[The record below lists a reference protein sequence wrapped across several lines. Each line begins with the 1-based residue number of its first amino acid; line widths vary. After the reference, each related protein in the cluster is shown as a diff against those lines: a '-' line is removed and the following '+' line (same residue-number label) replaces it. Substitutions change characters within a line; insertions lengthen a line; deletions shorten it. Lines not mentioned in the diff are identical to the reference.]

1 LRIWQF
7 GRAQEKFALQREGS
21 MILRHVALTCSSEKK
36 SDRFYKDLLGLEK
49 TEPKIL
55 PRTLSKAIFNFDSEL
70 LMINYRGKDVHFEIF
85 ITEDSK
91 RTVEQIVHVCLEVE
105 DLNAFL
111 NECHHL
117 EIELI
122 QVPKGDRT
130 LTFIRDD
137 DGNLFEIK

>member
-1 LRIWQF
+1 
-7 GRAQEKFALQREGS
+7 

-55 PRTLSKAIFNFDSEL
+55 PRSLSKAIFNFDSEL

-85 ITEDSK
+85 ITGQPENRVK
-91 RTVEQIVHVCLEVE
+91 QIGHVCLEVE

-111 NECHHL
+111 NECQNL
-117 EIELI
+117 EIDVTH
-122 QVPKGDRT
+122 VPKGDRT

>member
-1 LRIWQF
+1 
-7 GRAQEKFALQREGS
+7 

-55 PRTLSKAIFNFDSEL
+55 PRSLSKAIFNFDSEL
-70 LMINYRGKDVHFEIF
+70 LMINYRGEQVHFEIF
-85 ITEDSK
+85 ITGQSANRLK
-91 RTVEQIVHVCLEVE
+91 QIGHVCLEVE

-117 EIELI
+117 EIEVI
-122 QVPKGDRT
+122 HVPKGDRI
-130 LTFIRDD
+130 LTFVQDN